1 VTIDH
6 AQRVVDETQP
16 DDLVWGGSLAPPSSL
31 RDSPDARANSRN
43 EIVVERGAIATVF
56 ARLRFLHLTYRIG
69 YERRHDGTWAPAV
82 QHDLEP
88 SEEHM
93 RKLVVVD
100 VQVPMADL
108 IEGLWSHHFAVVGS
122 TTTRELGP
130 PRDESRL
137 IELISHPVNG
147 VIELRA
153 DPLSGPHGLIRLLVR
168 VRNTT
173 EPLVDIPGHGAVLAH
188 SMVGCHV
195 IVALDKGK
203 FLSTDQPPLFAE
215 PFVAMCENENSRQVI
230 LDGSAK
236 VLLATVAATP
246 G

>member
-1 VTIDH
+1 MTIDE

-16 DDLVWGGSLAPPSSL
+16 HGVVWGGSLAPPSSL
-31 RDSPDARANSRN
+31 RVDPTAGAHART
-43 EIVVERGAIATVF
+43 EVVVERAAVATV
-56 ARLRFLHLTYRIG
+56 ATRLRFMHLTHRIG
-69 YERRHDGTWAPAV
+69 YERRKDGTWVPAV
-82 QHDLEP
+82 ERDLELN
-88 SEEHM
+88 EDQV
-93 RKLVVVD
+93 RKAVVVD

-130 PRDESRL
+130 PEDGSRL
-137 IELISHPVNG
+137 IELVSHPVNG

-153 DPLSGPHGLIRLLVR
+153 DPLSGPHGLTRLLVR

-173 EPLVDIPGHGAVLAH
+173 EPLVDIPGHGAALAH

-203 FLSTDQPPLFAE
+203 FLSVHHPPTFAE
-215 PFVAMCENENSRQVI
+215 PFVAKCENENTRQVI
-230 LDGSAK
+230 VDDSAK
-236 VLLATVAATP
+236 ILLSAVSATP